1 MIRADEFRHT
11 IRRGHKT
18 GTASSLI
25 SVVPTAQ
32 DLPVRFGFVVGKKV
46 GNSVVRN
53 RIRRRMRAAA
63 YALVRE
69 GLSGYDVVLRGIA
82 ASPEA
87 TVSDFERDLRRVILR

>member
-1 MIRADEFRHT
+1 M
-11 IRRGHKT
+11 
-18 GTASSLI
+18 
-25 SVVPTAQ
+25 
-32 DLPVRFGFVVGKKV
+32 RFGFVVGKKV